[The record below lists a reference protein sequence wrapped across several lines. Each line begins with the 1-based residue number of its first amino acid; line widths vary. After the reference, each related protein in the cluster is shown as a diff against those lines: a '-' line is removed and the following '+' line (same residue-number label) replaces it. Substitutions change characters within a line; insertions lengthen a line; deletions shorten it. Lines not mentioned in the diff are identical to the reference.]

1 MAGESEVAQAKG
13 EPIRVLLVEDE
24 FVVSMTLKL
33 QLEALGCTVVG
44 TARSA
49 GEGIELADRF
59 GPDVVIMDIGLPG
72 IDGVE
77 ATRTIMSQ
85 SPTNIIVVT
94 AYGDHRVQDALD
106 SGARLV
112 LTKPILE
119 EQLAQAIEVVTG
131 RKLDAAEGAPAAE
144 GSNTCQE

>member
-1 MAGESEVAQAKG
+1 MS
-13 EPIRVLLVEDE
+13 IRVLVVDDHPLMRDGLRFLINAQEDME
-24 FVVSMTLKL
+24 
-33 QLEALGCTVVG
+33 VVG
-44 TARSA
+44 EA
-49 GEGIELADRF
+49 ADGAAALEEMQVL

-144 GSNTCQE
+144 GSNTCRE